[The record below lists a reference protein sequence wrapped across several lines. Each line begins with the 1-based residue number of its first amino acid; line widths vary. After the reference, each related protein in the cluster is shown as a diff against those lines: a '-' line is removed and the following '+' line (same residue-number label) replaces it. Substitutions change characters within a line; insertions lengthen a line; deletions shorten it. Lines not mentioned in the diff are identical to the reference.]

1 MRAATGA
8 QVPAFDPTV
17 MKKKKKVRET
27 TRRAAASTAS
37 RKPSAPGF
45 WARTRDAAGAAAPW
59 TRRIAAVGCTLL
71 ATGWLGAAPG
81 LVARARCAICAARHA
96 HALGLRPPFPPLLSL
111 TRGAFGPQ
119 KPVEGADAGGDAAAD
134 EVAEQVEDLACAC
147 GAVVAAFCTLPAF
160 IRTPPRTVDDLGFG
174 KKKKKKKPKAEGE
187 EGAEGDGAPGG
198 ADAAGDE
205 GDELGE
211 LKLKK
216 KKKKKATPDDDEL
229 GGGGDGE
236 EGAGGEGEDAGPGA
250 GLPWANSTRD
260 YHYEELLGRVFGI
273 LRAHNPELAGEK
285 HKTILKPPQVL
296 REGTKKTVFVNFSE
310 LCKAMHRAPDHVI
323 AYLLAE
329 LGTSGSLDGQAR
341 LIVKGR
347 FLPKVFEGIL
357 RRYINDYVICN
368 MCKSAD
374 TLLHKENRLYIL
386 RCQAV
391 RWLRLAFLCR
401 AVTHALGLLPH
412 LWYSAAHRAP
422 CQPSSRASWRAWG
435 AARLRREDRP

>member
-1 MRAATGA
+1 MLRCVCALLFRPSDAPL
-8 QVPAFDPTV
+8 VL
-17 MKKKKKVRET
+17 
-27 TRRAAASTAS
+27 AAS
-37 RKPSAPGF
+37 
-45 WARTRDAAGAAAPW
+45 
-59 TRRIAAVGCTLL
+59 
-71 ATGWLGAAPG
+71 
-81 LVARARCAICAARHA
+81 
-96 HALGLRPPFPPLLSL
+96 PP
-111 TRGAFGPQ
+111 A
-119 KPVEGADAGGDAAAD
+119 
-134 EVAEQVEDLACAC
+134 
-147 GAVVAAFCTLPAF
+147 
-160 IRTPPRTVDDLGFG
+160 VDDLGFG
-174 KKKKKKKPKAEGE
+174 KKKKKKKAKDGE
-187 EGAEGDGAPGG
+187 AEGDGAPGA
-198 ADAAGDE
+198 ADDAMAE

-216 KKKKKATPDDDEL
+216 KKKKKALDDGEL
-229 GGGGDGE
+229 GGEGDGE
-236 EGAGGEGEDAGPGA
+236 DEGDGDAGGSGS

-273 LRAHNPELAGEK
+273 LRENNPELAGEK

-323 AYLLAE
+323 TYLLAE

-391 RWLRLAFLCR
+391 RTTQHSALHAQAHVLTQERLNLR
-401 AVTHALGLLPH
+401 
-412 LWYSAAHRAP
+412 SAAPRDLSR
-422 CQPSSRASWRAWG
+422 PSSLASLRAWA
-435 AARLRREDRP
+435 AARLRLERCRLTWDLALRMLHTFRRFRARCAARTSRHISQSNRADAQRQSFPYCG

>member
-1 MRAATGA
+1 M
-8 QVPAFDPTV
+8 
-17 MKKKKKVRET
+17 
-27 TRRAAASTAS
+27 
-37 RKPSAPGF
+37 
-45 WARTRDAAGAAAPW
+45 
-59 TRRIAAVGCTLL
+59 
-71 ATGWLGAAPG
+71 
-81 LVARARCAICAARHA
+81 
-96 HALGLRPPFPPLLSL
+96 
-111 TRGAFGPQ
+111 
-119 KPVEGADAGGDAAAD
+119 
-134 EVAEQVEDLACAC
+134 
-147 GAVVAAFCTLPAF
+147 
-160 IRTPPRTVDDLGFG
+160 DDLGFG
-174 KKKKKKKPKAEGE
+174 KKKKKKKAKEGE
-187 EGAEGDGAPGG
+187 AEGDGAPGA
-198 ADAAGDE
+198 ADDAMGE

-216 KKKKKATPDDDEL
+216 KKKKKALDDGEL
-229 GGGGDGE
+229 GAEGDGDGE
-236 EGAGGEGEDAGPGA
+236 GEGDAGGFGS

-273 LRAHNPELAGEK
+273 LRENNPELAGEK

-323 AYLLAE
+323 TYLLAE

-391 RWLRLAFLCR
+391 RTPPLLVTQARALLTPGLPNVLMCAVRRLAIRFGHQVWLRCSRGPPQDCAVSVASCCTLGGLGPCTASVAYISLCPDTLHR
-401 AVTHALGLLPH
+401 TPVIMR
-412 LWYSAAHRAP
+412 SAYNWATAG
-422 CQPSSRASWRAWG
+422 G
-435 AARLRREDRP
+435 AGPEH

>member
-1 MRAATGA
+1 M
-8 QVPAFDPTV
+8 
-17 MKKKKKVRET
+17 
-27 TRRAAASTAS
+27 
-37 RKPSAPGF
+37 
-45 WARTRDAAGAAAPW
+45 
-59 TRRIAAVGCTLL
+59 
-71 ATGWLGAAPG
+71 
-81 LVARARCAICAARHA
+81 
-96 HALGLRPPFPPLLSL
+96 
-111 TRGAFGPQ
+111 
-119 KPVEGADAGGDAAAD
+119 
-134 EVAEQVEDLACAC
+134 
-147 GAVVAAFCTLPAF
+147 
-160 IRTPPRTVDDLGFG
+160 DDLGFG
-174 KKKKKKKPKAEGE
+174 KKKKKKKAKEGE
-187 EGAEGDGAPGG
+187 AEGDGAPGA
-198 ADAAGDE
+198 ADDAMAE

-216 KKKKKATPDDDEL
+216 KKKKKTLDDGEL
-229 GGGGDGE
+229 GGEGDGE
-236 EGAGGEGEDAGPGA
+236 GEGEGDAGGSGS

-273 LRAHNPELAGEK
+273 LRENNPELAGEK

-323 AYLLAE
+323 TYLLAE

-391 RWLRLAFLCR
+391 RSPLHVLVLVKQGPALTRERPNLR
-401 AVTHALGLLPH
+401 
-412 LWYSAAHRAP
+412 SAAPRDP
-422 CQPSSRASWRAWG
+422 SRPSSLASLRAWA
-435 AARLRREDRP
+435 AARLRRERCTLARDLAPRVLHISRRVWASPLCALHDALRKADMWHCCVRPAGTGAR

>member
-1 MRAATGA
+1 
-8 QVPAFDPTV
+8 
-17 MKKKKKVRET
+17 
-27 TRRAAASTAS
+27 
-37 RKPSAPGF
+37 
-45 WARTRDAAGAAAPW
+45 
-59 TRRIAAVGCTLL
+59 
-71 ATGWLGAAPG
+71 
-81 LVARARCAICAARHA
+81 
-96 HALGLRPPFPPLLSL
+96 
-111 TRGAFGPQ
+111 
-119 KPVEGADAGGDAAAD
+119 
-134 EVAEQVEDLACAC
+134 
-147 GAVVAAFCTLPAF
+147 
-160 IRTPPRTVDDLGFG
+160 VDDLGFG
-174 KKKKKKKPKAEGE
+174 KKKKKKKAKDGE
-187 EGAEGDGAPGG
+187 EGGGEGDGAPGAADG
-198 ADAAGDE
+198 ATGE

-216 KKKKKATPDDDEL
+216 KKKKKATPGEEDL
-229 GGGGDGE
+229 GGEGDGD
-236 EGAGGEGEDAGPGA
+236 EGAGGEGDDSGPGA

-273 LRAHNPELAGEK
+273 LRQHNPELAGEK

-391 RWLRLAFLCR
+391 SCCAVCLCPGRGRWHVCTFSFATLPLTRIACVAFLPPR
-401 AVTHALGLLPH
+401 
-412 LWYSAAHRAP
+412 SAAHRAP
-422 CQPSSRASWRAWG
+422 CPPSSRASWLALA
-435 AARLRREDRP
+435 AARLRRERRCAACSCKGLALTRLCRVVL